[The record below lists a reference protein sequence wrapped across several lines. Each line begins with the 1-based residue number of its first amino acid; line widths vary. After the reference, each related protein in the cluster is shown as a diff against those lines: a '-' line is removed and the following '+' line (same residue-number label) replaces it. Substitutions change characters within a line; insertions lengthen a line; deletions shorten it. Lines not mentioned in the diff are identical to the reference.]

1 MQRLGDHPR
10 AGGGE
15 GVTVGDRAAEDVKLA
30 FIYLTGGLR
39 AAQHLAGKVVACQT
53 LEIGQ
58 RLRGESFVHIDKR
71 EIRQRQAS
79 ALQRQRRGPRW
90 PPQQIQADVEGGKG
104 VGGQLAPRPQPPRF
118 SPRLGHQD
126 HRCRAVRQRRTV
138 GGGDGAMFAVKGR
151 A

>member
-79 ALQRQRRGPRW
+79 ALQRQWRGPRG
-90 PPQQIQADVEGGKG
+90 PQQHILPDVDGSKG
-104 VGGQLAPRPQPPRF
+104 VAAQIAQRPQPQLF